1 MSTYAK
7 IRKRELEHIE
17 QSLKDDNKMKR
28 EMAKIYR
35 NSTEDIQRHIDAD
48 IMRFAAKEN
57 VSMVEAKKLIS
68 KTDVEAFQTK
78 VKTYVERK
86 DMTPKANKE
95 LRRYNVTMRTNRLE
109 LLQARINLDTI
120 DLALNEETLTVS
132 YFIDEEIAEYTRQAG
147 ILGMTVPTQAQ
158 LNTMARSVLLSD
170 VSGATFS
177 DRIWANQNELRA
189 NINQSIERA
198 LIRGEHPYRSAE
210 NIKGL
215 IRDEF
220 GKKQHAAE
228 RILITETARAQTIAA
243 TEAFKKAEVNQ
254 YVYIAEPTACDICS
268 KLDDKVFNVKDMV
281 PGENASPMHPY
292 CRCAIAGYVDE
303 DLPDVTEA
311 EAKETIPFEP
321 ATTIAQA
328 NKYAKDTLGVPA
340 VKYNGIDVK
349 VANEWNEALRDTFE
363 RFPELREELK
373 FVGTIQERNK
383 KLRKDYEK
391 FAFDRLKAEH
401 PNQPDDFLEGFAK
414 RQANNAVKGF
424 KPSRNTMAQSFSN
437 DSAVFKDISGV
448 TINKDNALNYMM
460 MQDSMKYAETIKW
473 NPIGSKS
480 PRFLL
485 DHEIGHQIDD
495 LLDIRDIP
503 AIQDLF
509 DSRTRDQIKEDLSEY
524 AWNNSNPN
532 RYSEMI
538 AEGWAEY
545 LNNPEPR
552 EIAKTIGETIEATY
566 KAKFG
571 GR

>member
-1 MSTYAK
+1 MRSY
-7 IRKRELEHIE
+7 E
-17 QSLKDDNKMKR
+17 QFRHLQMEYIQQKLKDDRTMKQ
-28 EMAKIYR
+28 EMAKLYR
-35 NSTEDIQRHIDAD
+35 SSLEDIQRHIDAD
-48 IMRFAAKEN
+48 IMRFADKEG
-57 VSMVEAKKLIS
+57 VSMAEAKKIIS
-68 KTDVEAFQTK
+68 KTDVEKFQSTAK
-78 VKTYVERK
+78 KYVE
-86 DMTPKANKE
+86 DENFTAQANKE
-95 LRRYNVTMRTNRLE
+95 LRRYNITMRSNRLE
-109 LLQARINLDTI
+109 LLEARINLDI
-120 DLALNEETLTVS
+120 IALGLEEEELTAKH
-132 YFIDEEIAEYTRQAG
+132 ITKKTMAEYERQAG
-147 ILGMTVPTQAQ
+147 ILGMSAPTQAQ
-158 LNTMARSVLLSD
+158 LRTLAKAVLLSD

-177 DRIWANQNELRA
+177 DRIWANQMALRNEV
-189 NINQSIERA
+189 NQTIGRA

-220 GKKQHAAE
+220 SKKQHAAE

-243 TEAFKKAEVNQ
+243 AESFKKAEVDQ
-254 YVYIAEPTACDICS
+254 YVFISEPTACDICAA
-268 KLDDKVFNVKDMV
+268 LDGKDKVFDVKDMV

-292 CRCAIAGYVDE
+292 CRCAIAGHVE
-303 DLPDVTEA
+303 DLPEITDTV
-311 EAKETIPFEP
+311 ETIPFET
-321 ATTIAQA
+321 AETITQA
-328 NKYAKDTLGVPA
+328 NKYAKETLGIPE

-349 VANEWNEALRDTFE
+349 VANEWNEALRDTFD
-363 RFPELREELK
+363 RFPELQKELQ

-383 KLRKDYEK
+383 KLRKDYVEDMLVK
-391 FAFDRLKAEH
+391 LRKRNPEMDDDTLKTFAR
-401 PNQPDDFLEGFAK
+401 
-414 RQANNAVKGF
+414 RQARSLVNRF
-424 KPSRNTMAQSFSN
+424 KPSRNTMAQSFS
-437 DSAVFKDISGV
+437 DDQPVFKGISGV
-448 TINKDNALNYMM
+448 TINKDNAKNYMM

-509 DSRTRDQIKEDLSEY
+509 DSRTFDQIKEDLSEY